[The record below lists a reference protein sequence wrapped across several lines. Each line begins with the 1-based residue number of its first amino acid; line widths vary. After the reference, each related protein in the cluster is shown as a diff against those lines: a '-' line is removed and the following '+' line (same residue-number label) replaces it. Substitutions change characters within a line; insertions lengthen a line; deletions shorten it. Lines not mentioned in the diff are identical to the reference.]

1 MLQQPVTRDRLQRRE
16 WRTEPGLVPRV
27 AEKSADFFSAWIKHL
42 D

>member
-1 MLQQPVTRDRLQRRE
+1 MLQHPVTRDRLQWSQ
-16 WRTEPGLVPRV
+16 WRTELGLVPGI